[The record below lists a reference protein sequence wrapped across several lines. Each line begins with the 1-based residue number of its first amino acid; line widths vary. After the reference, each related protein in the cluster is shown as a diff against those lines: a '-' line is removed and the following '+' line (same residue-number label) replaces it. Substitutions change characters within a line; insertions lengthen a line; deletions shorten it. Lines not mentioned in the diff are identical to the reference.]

1 MLLRD
6 YQSDICSRVS
16 DAFDKHRSVMV
27 QMPTGTGKTMV
38 LAELVK
44 RLMMKDEGIRILIVA
59 HRRELIEQIKA
70 TVKRMGLNADNQL
83 SVINNQTI
91 IVESIQAISRR
102 IDALD
107 FIPSLVVIDEAH
119 HALAKTYKMMWDA
132 WPDAR
137 FLGLTATPCRLNGKG
152 FTDLFDILV
161 QSWDIP
167 TFIKAKWL
175 STYDFV
181 SIKADSRTQQ
191 LISSLKKRGADGDYQ
206 VKEMDAVLN
215 KRPSIERLYNC
226 VMEFARNRKGFVY
239 AINIDHARSIAEYY
253 QSQGVNAVAIDSHTP
268 VKERERLI
276 SSFRSGGLQ
285 VLVNVDIFSE
295 GFDCPDVEFIQLAR
309 PTLSLAKYLQMVG
322 RGLRP
327 SKGKTNCMIIDNVG
341 LYRVFGLPSQIW
353 DWKSAFEGRL
363 RMKDDVRLRMKNES
377 LKSRDNHSSLI
388 LNQTI
393 DSEMFLVVSHEQ
405 LDATFE
411 QQKKD
416 DVMARER
423 TKLLNGVFGKVTI
436 VGRQLAELR
445 EKRGEM
451 PTYVDLMNMN
461 WLRHLEDGKPGVVR
475 MGGVDFLR
483 LNNKIISRTRTPI
496 TLSYNRERI
505 AKYSFYTTHSSVD
518 NDNPD
523 CMFFYNS
530 KGYEN
535 GSNTVVFL
543 HDEPQEYYWQSS
555 FLYVEGLVVMSF
567 DGCYYH
573 VNKGMPKVYLGCADT
588 EENKNRLVQTVHT
601 LIAELERKDEER
613 KENYRRDVE
622 SLEFVEPYQV
632 GMKWGLRGSDGRILC
647 VPKYRSIKEQNDYF
661 LIEDMP
667 LHWGVMDK
675 CGKVLVEPKHDK
687 VEITTDGKAI
697 ITSITGKQT
706 IINLKSPQK

>member
-44 RLMMKDEGIRILIVA
+44 RLMMRDEGIRILIVA

-91 IVESIQAISRR
+91 IVESIQTISRR

-119 HALAKTYKMMWDA
+119 HALAKTYKMMWNT
-132 WPDAR
+132 WSDAR

-167 TFIKAKWL
+167 TFIKEKWL
-175 STYDFV
+175 ATYDFV

-268 VKERERLI
+268 VKERERFI

-353 DWKSAFEGRL
+353 DWKSAFEGRMKMREERL
-363 RMKDDVRLRMKNES
+363 KMKDES

-388 LNQTI
+388 INQKI
-393 DSEMFLVVSHEQ
+393 DTEMYLVVSHEQ

-411 QQKKD
+411 QQEKD

-445 EKRGEM
+445 EKRGEV

-461 WLRHLEDGKPGVVR
+461 WLRYLENGKPGVIR
-475 MGGVDFLR
+475 IGGVDFLR

-518 NDNPD
+518 NNNPD
-523 CMFFYNS
+523 CMFFYS

-555 FLYVEGLVVMSF
+555 FLYVEGLVVMSV

-601 LIAELERKDEER
+601 LIAESERKDEER

-687 VEITTDGKAI
+687 VEITPDGKAI

>member
-16 DAFDKHRSVMV
+16 DASDKHRSVMV

-44 RLMMKDEGIRILIVA
+44 RLMMRNEGIRILIVA
-59 HRRELIEQIKA
+59 HRRELIAQIKA

-91 IVESIQAISRR
+91 IVESIQTISRR
-102 IDALD
+102 IATIE
-107 FIPSLVVIDEAH
+107 FAPSLVVIDEAH

-152 FTDLFDILV
+152 FTDLFDVLV

-167 TFIKAKWL
+167 TFIKEKWL
-175 STYDFV
+175 ATYDFV

-268 VKERERLI
+268 VKERERFI

-327 SKGKTNCMIIDNVG
+327 SKGKKNCMIIDNVG

-363 RMKDDVRLRMKNES
+363 RMKNDVRLRMKDDGPRM
-377 LKSRDNHSSLI
+377 KDNHSSLI
-388 LNQTI
+388 INQTI

-411 QQKKD
+411 QQEKD

-423 TKLLNGVFGKVTI
+423 TKLLNGVFGKVAI

-445 EKRGEM
+445 EKRGEV

-461 WLRHLEDGKPGVVR
+461 WLRYLEDGKPGVIR
-475 MGGVDFLR
+475 IGGVDFLR

-518 NDNPD
+518 NNNPD
-523 CMFFYNS
+523 CMFFYS